1 MADADDIKRADVRWA
16 SQLLADELAALHAR
30 HVRRNNAGDRL
41 VVKVRVAQSAPDAEE
56 IPPLQAAWRGWAG
69 SISLQV
75 AGRQPAA
82 FRFSGTSDAEPEPSD
97 CLAPGQAGRWTL
109 QTATNPPRQGKER
122 IGDHKAAASTAAIP

>member
-56 IPPLQAAWRGWAG
+56 IPPLQAA
-69 SISLQV
+69 
-75 AGRQPAA
+75 
-82 FRFSGTSDAEPEPSD
+82 
-97 CLAPGQAGRWTL
+97 
-109 QTATNPPRQGKER
+109 
-122 IGDHKAAASTAAIP
+122 